1 MLVIVHT
8 LEKVS
13 SSTHLQAFGSID
25 GPQGSKYSKDPE
37 NLHHRDGR
45 RPECKQIIVITL
57 YKKKNQRNMNFL
69 GVKNHFRS
77 SLWEIK

>member
-1 MLVIVHT
+1 MAIVDM

-45 RPECKQIIVITL
+45 RPECKQIIITV
-57 YKKKNQRNMNFL
+57 YKKKNQRNMSF
-69 GVKNHFRS
+69 FRGQEP
-77 SLWEIK
+77 LQEE

>member
-1 MLVIVHT
+1 MAIVDM

-45 RPECKQIIVITL
+45 RPEC
-57 YKKKNQRNMNFL
+57 NQRNMSVFRGQEPL
-69 GVKNHFRS
+69 QELTVGDKVTAALCLYVK
-77 SLWEIK
+77 I

>member
-1 MLVIVHT
+1 MAIVDM

-45 RPECKQIIVITL
+45 RPECKQIIITVC
-57 YKKKNQRNMNFL
+57 KKEESEKYELF
-69 GVKNHFRS
+69 
-77 SLWEIK
+77 

>member
-1 MLVIVHT
+1 M

-45 RPECKQIIVITL
+45 RPVCKQIIITV
-57 YKKKNQRNMNFL
+57 YKKEESEKYE
-69 GVKNHFRS
+69 HF
-77 SLWEIK
+77 